1 MDVGLNQ
8 HFACMFAIL
17 VAILVLPGKACHH
30 LFQTEL
36 HWTDLS
42 FEFGEGGGRYDITA
56 PSSPPPLVPFSMPSI
71 RGPRT
76 AQWHR

>member
-42 FEFGEGGGRYDITA
+42 FELGEGGG
-56 PSSPPPLVPFSMPSI
+56 
-71 RGPRT
+71 
-76 AQWHR
+76 AQWAKIAIFGSSRHP